1 MHGQKKREQE
11 IDEYQQHLLEL
22 ERWINEVSAEL
33 ASYETTPDSSTDEQ
47 VLKTQVE
54 RSQQL
59 LRTLKERQQSMDD
72 LVEQTHQLQSQPDVA
87 PLADTLMEQLQSI
100 IIILRE
106 QITVATTRI
115 FTIEKRIV
123 ELRKARNDEAQRQRV
138 LMESKIQAP
147 ISAVSA
153 APESIDENTIDSS
166 SMPEEE
172 TKPTGVYVE
181 TQTSLSLQQPRPQE
195 QPAIVT
201 STVEAQTSFSEPAA
215 VVPVETAEVALQT
228 QKERAPT
235 ENIMVTQT
243 LQHGQETIQI
253 DTTLNKPTSEPPADV
268 EIEARYHQ
276 KPKGD
281 VDRATELILKN
292 VPQAFETT
300 FVEPDECTTEVVVG
314 PDGTKHIVVKKISR
328 TRQQIVQQQQ
338 ISSIETVTDSDGNI
352 EVKSTGQINVEN
364 VQTTD
369 TREDPEKRGYHTV
382 VTQQTCGSV
391 VDGSQPK
398 TVTVSEFETE
408 PVIEQYDQLL
418 TPDAESKMMPF
429 RVAAGES
436 LVASQGSIHTVTQQI
451 TRKLIRKTRK
461 IIKHIVIIDGKEHVT
476 EEIVEEPEEIEM
488 SEEELAPQV
497 NVNIVRTVNG
507 KVVSEEEFQRM
518 MQEPGVVIEEVATDL
533 SQTAVEPQQQVFDI
547 ESINISTT
555 TTTPQPEQQEPLQL
569 DIQTPLPTTTTTTT
583 TTTVTTTTETT
594 KEAPVELRAP
604 QVEIEEPVVP
614 VAPISP
620 VHVTAAEV
628 AEPSVS
634 PPATSPQAIPTTTT
648 TTTTLVTTEEI
659 QPVVENIDSIWPI
672 EHHLVP
678 SNIEFSQHD
687 AAIEAQPA
695 TTTTT
700 TNTTMPAETIWPTS
714 PDTGNSVSLES
725 YDFER
730 LASEAD
736 SIKSDIELQE
746 EPVAEIATEQP
757 VEKPKTDVE
766 TFLETEKAHSQPVSE
781 LPVAPKETVPNVE
794 AEKQLHPAEADKKSK
809 PAAPSQKDIR
819 VTTQLLL
826 SEEAAQ
832 SDQPGKSI
840 QITAPSVETTGS
852 GILMFSMSVP
862 TPIHIEHEDVSAAV
876 NPNKVSMTI
885 VETVTMP
892 DERESISKRSR
903 KKKKRR
909 SLEELEEVIP
919 QQSQAEP
926 EPVLSPRTDSPTDS
940 VQSVH
945 ETGYEAEKTEVAEDD
960 NSGASNK
967 KRRKKKLQKERELD
981 EDSHLPGSSEHSL
994 RSESDSVASDGGMHF
1009 ESIVEISTESD
1020 VSSMDVGQTTVKVV
1034 EDSVISPPSE
1044 SPRDPIVEL
1053 VIPTEVVELALVE
1066 DVEQQTTPR
1075 VPTPTDATPVEQ
1087 EIKSV
1092 QTSPQHQPQLD
1103 ELGIQTSLEEPQP
1116 DIQETEAQ
1124 TLIVEI
1130 TETEAQTTP
1139 RDDEPKQPIESST
1152 TEMQTDV
1159 SGQPTT
1165 SEFSSQTQVTTTTE
1179 KELQTTPKESPR
1191 DAQPTSEH
1199 VVTSLVQDIVKDM
1212 TIDLPVPTRNQSTVT
1227 VVTTTTET
1235 QMQTTTPEPTEHILS
1250 NIIAEP
1256 TDVSDVL
1263 VQTSPRAEHE
1273 ERSMSPLTSVSEPYE
1288 LEVRTTVAIPPDSDT
1303 SLVEPTLYE
1312 YTQTM
1317 PLPKT
1322 KLGKSKSQK
1331 SSVSVTEVDPQI
1343 SVTVEIAPEL
1353 LSESGIVV
1361 STNQQIEDVPHVAPV
1376 VEPIVQEPRQPS
1388 DVDPEQRPQRV
1399 QLQITKTTIYDEYPD
1414 LPVHIVEQN
1423 KVSISSQQQSSAA
1436 KPRTGPTS
1444 SVTIEEVASP
1454 TEELIVPIT
1463 PGPENVTEQNVWVA
1477 PTATVGIAKSPA
1489 QSSQALIMSESL
1501 QLYPGKQP
1509 GQEQPSWTETK
1520 QIIDNRIKQLKQT
1533 SPQHQTPLTDV
1544 LHLATLSEQIKQVP
1558 SAERLRE
1565 VNNEL
1570 ETLDEAIKTGNQTVI
1585 RTTVV
1590 TIIEQVSTWLET
1602 IEYRVY
1608 LNRQNSNEGPSEQKL
1623 DNYNQLNE
1631 ELHTIKTNVDKL
1643 EGQLNKCDLPTTSEL
1658 AQCVNTLKEHV
1669 DAVEQVT
1676 QQNQLQESKDLDK
1689 WHNFELIYR
1698 EVVLTLQMLQESFNQ
1713 AIMQEHPLS
1722 VKTAMLKELEL
1733 QHEESQKQLHQLVQS
1748 ARYFQR
1754 DFPGKK
1760 IPQDV
1765 YQAYE
1770 RSKNLGNSIEAERDR
1785 LQQLESLAEEY
1796 EQTLKEFTNIT
1807 VLADKMMESPIV
1819 SSSLEQ
1825 LNNEVQKQRKFF
1837 VNLSHCRAM
1846 LESLEENIDGETREK
1861 HSELHKELYQRATQL
1876 LERASERSSKLVQAA
1891 SRWTVLEKGM
1901 RDELQWLQV
1910 AQQRVP
1916 DLSAVTSVDYDQYAT
1931 LYQSL
1936 SNDISHHYVKMTQL
1950 SGIANKLQLLVQA
1963 PNLVEE
1969 SNEALI
1975 VLLKL
1980 REEVALYLHRLL
1992 IFKEL
1997 WVQYE
2002 QQTDKMEGFVR
2013 EAEQEL
2019 RQIQIPTMPTEE
2031 PIPHMRQFWEIKA
2044 RFALH
2049 NNIRN
2054 DAGHSLE
2061 KSLKVIPL
2069 ADETLQ
2075 RQFQAQLEDRWQAI
2089 AQAIEHIQ
2097 HSIVRCLSSEDM
2109 PADEKLKL
2117 VEREL
2122 QEIYL
2127 TMTSMKGVI
2136 KNEEELC
2143 LYIERVQV
2151 LRTRVGFICNELG
2164 HIGLQDPPVE
2174 PEKIGDLFAL
2184 SHKITT
2190 QIAEELEFASV
2201 LRDQLAAIHEGI
2213 SNQRKHQAKISVTLD
2228 ECEAAERQG
2237 ADVIEKAVA
2246 DCQAAGEELFAS
2258 WQEIMR
2264 IRQMLHT
2271 LPMRLKMSVSPV
2283 KLERDISRLQDDH
2296 AFLESKCTNI
2306 MSILRNRLALWLR
2319 YERQLELVHG
2329 SVQETD
2335 FMMELIRVH
2344 GQVDYERLRKATE
2357 RLEVSLPRHIDDF
2370 RAITLYFKVNLNMLW
2385 IDFKFSGKSSN
2396 LSFKEKNAR
2405 GFSRV

>member
-11 IDEYQQHLLEL
+11 IDGYQQHLLEL

-123 ELRKARNDEAQRQRV
+123 ELRKVKSDDAQRQRV
-138 LMESKIQAP
+138 LEDAKIQPP
-147 ISAVSA
+147 ISASV

-172 TKPTGVYVE
+172 IKPTGVYVE
-181 TQTSLSLQQPRPQE
+181 TQTSLSLQQPQTQPQPE
-195 QPAIVT
+195 QPQVVT
-201 STVEAQTSFSEPAA
+201 STVEAQTSFSEPTP

-228 QKERAPT
+228 LKERPPT

-253 DTTLNKPTSEPPADV
+253 DTTLNKPTDEPPADV

-281 VDRATELILKN
+281 IDRATELILKN

-300 FVEPDECTTEVVVG
+300 FVEPDESTTEVVVG

-338 ISSIETVTDSDGNI
+338 ISSIETVSDGDGNI
-352 EVKSTGQINVEN
+352 EVKSTGQVNVEN
-364 VQTTD
+364 VHTTD
-369 TREDPEKRGYHTV
+369 TVADPEKSGYTHTV
-382 VTQQTCGSV
+382 VTQQTRGSV
-391 VDGSQPK
+391 LDGSQPE
-398 TVTVSEFETE
+398 TVIVSEFETE
-408 PVIEQYDQLL
+408 PVVEMYQQLL
-418 TPDAESKMMPF
+418 SPDQEGKMQPF

-436 LVASQGSIHTVTQQI
+436 FVESQGSIRTVTQQI

-461 IIKHIVIIDGKEHVT
+461 IIKHITIIDGKEHVT
-476 EEIVEEPEEIEM
+476 EEIVEEPEEIEVT
-488 SEEELAPQV
+488 EEEMAPQV

-507 KVVSEEEFQRM
+507 KVVSEEEFQRL
-518 MQEPGVVIEEVATDL
+518 MQEPGLVIEEVATDL
-533 SQTAVEPQQQVFDI
+533 SQTTVEPQQQVFDI

-555 TTTPQPEQQEPLQL
+555 TTTPQQEQQEQPPQL
-569 DIQTPLPTTTTTTT
+569 EIQTPLETTTTTRT

-594 KEAPVELRAP
+594 KKEAPVELRAP
-604 QVEIEEPVVP
+604 QVDIEEPVEP
-614 VAPISP
+614 VAPTSP

-628 AEPSVS
+628 AEPI
-634 PPATSPQAIPTTTT
+634 ATSPITTPPQAIQSTTTT
-648 TTTTLVTTEEI
+648 TTTTTSTTSVEEI
-659 QPVVENIDSIWPI
+659 PPVVENIDAIWPI
-672 EHHLVP
+672 EHHLNP
-678 SNIEFSQHD
+678 TNIEFSQHEE
-687 AAIEAQPA
+687 ATEAQPVA
-695 TTTTT
+695 TITD
-700 TNTTMPAETIWPTS
+700 TTMPAETIWPTS
-714 PDTGNSVSLES
+714 PDTGNSVSLQS

-730 LASEAD
+730 QIETEELPEAPR
-736 SIKSDIELQE
+736 EA
-746 EPVAEIATEQP
+746 EPVAEQP
-757 VEKPKTDVE
+757 TPKPKTDVE
-766 TFLETEKAHSQPVSE
+766 TFLETEKAQSQPIVAE
-781 LPVAPKETVPNVE
+781 LPVASKESVPVLVE
-794 AEKQLHPAEADKKSK
+794 QQQPVVPDEQSE
-809 PAAPSQKDIR
+809 SQKDIR
-819 VTTQLLL
+819 VTTQLFIT
-826 SEEAAQ
+826 EEAAQ
-832 SDQPGKSI
+832 SDATGKNF
-840 QITAPSVETTGS
+840 QITAPSAETTGA
-852 GILMFSMSVP
+852 GVLKFAMGAP
-862 TPIHIEHEDVSAAV
+862 ATDEDISEQA

-885 VETVTMP
+885 VETLST
-892 DERESISKRSR
+892 RSR

-909 SLEELEEVIP
+909 DTEEATPEDIP
-919 QQSQAEP
+919 EQAPAEP
-926 EPVLSPRTDSPTDS
+926 EPVLSPIAGDAATDSE

-945 ETGYEAEKTEVAEDD
+945 ETGYEAEKTTVAEDD
-960 NSGASNK
+960 NSADSKK
-967 KRRKKKLQKERELD
+967 KRRKKKKQKEREQE
-981 EDSHLPGSSEHSL
+981 EDSHVPISSDQSP
-994 RSESDSVASDGGMHF
+994 RSQSDSITSEGVVHF
-1009 ESIVEISTESD
+1009 ESIGEISAESD
-1020 VSSMDVGQTTVKVV
+1020 LSSMDLGQPTVKVV
-1034 EDSVISPPSE
+1034 EDAVISPPSE

-1075 VPTPTDATPVEQ
+1075 VPTPTDVVSAVEQ
-1087 EIKSV
+1087 DIKSV

-1103 ELGIQTSLEEPQP
+1103 ELGIQTSIEEPHP
-1116 DIQETEAQ
+1116 DIQETESQ

-1139 RDDEPKQPIESST
+1139 RESEEPQQVIERST
-1152 TEMQTDV
+1152 TEIQTDV
-1159 SGQPTT
+1159 SGQPPTT
-1165 SEFSSQTQVTTTTE
+1165 SEFSSQTLVTTTTE

-1191 DAQPTSEH
+1191 DAEPKSDE
-1199 VVTSLVQDIVKDM
+1199 VVTTSLVEDIVKDM
-1212 TIDLPVPTRNQSTVT
+1212 TIDLPVPTRNQSTIT
-1227 VVTTTTET
+1227 LVTTTTES
-1235 QMQTTTPEPTEHILS
+1235 QMQTTTPEPTEEQVLTKSIP
-1250 NIIAEP
+1250 EP
-1256 TDVSDVL
+1256 TEVSDVL
-1263 VQTSPRAEHE
+1263 VQTSPRGVEQDD
-1273 ERSMSPLTSVSEPYE
+1273 RSISPLTSTSEPYE
-1288 LEVRTTVAIPPDSDT
+1288 LEVRTTVAIPPDSDA

-1317 PLPKT
+1317 PLPKPR
-1322 KLGKSKSQK
+1322 KGKKHQK
-1331 SSVSVTEVDPQI
+1331 SNATVAPDVDPQI

-1361 STNQQIEDVPHVAPV
+1361 STNQEIEEVPHVAPSVEPV
-1376 VEPIVQEPRQPS
+1376 VEQQQPSS
-1388 DVDPEQRPQRV
+1388 DVDPQRPQRV
-1399 QLQITKTTIYDEYPD
+1399 QLQITKTTVYDEYPD

-1423 KVSISSQQQSSAA
+1423 KVSIASQQQ

-1444 SVTIEEVASP
+1444 SVTIEEVGSP

-1463 PGPENVTEQNVWVA
+1463 PGPDNVNEQHVWVA
-1477 PTATVGIAKSPA
+1477 PTATIVSIANSPA
-1489 QSSQALIMSESL
+1489 QSSEAFIMSESL
-1501 QLYPGKQP
+1501 QLYPGKQQQQQQQ
-1509 GQEQPSWTETK
+1509 GQPQPTWTETK

-1533 SPQHQTPLTDV
+1533 QSSPQHQTPLTDV

-1565 VNNEL
+1565 VNNDL
-1570 ETLDEAIKTGNQTVI
+1570 DTLDEAIQNGNQTVI

-1590 TIIEQVSTWLET
+1590 TIIEKVSTWLET

-1608 LNRQNSNEGPSEQKL
+1608 LIRQNSNEGPSKQKL

-1631 ELHTIKTNVDKL
+1631 ELHTIKENVDKL
-1643 EGQLNKCDLPTTSEL
+1643 EGQLNKCDKPTSAEL
-1658 AQCVNTLKEHV
+1658 VQCVDSLKEHV

-1676 QQNQLQESKDLDK
+1676 QQNQMQESKDLDK
-1689 WHNFELIYR
+1689 WNNFELLYR
-1698 EVVLTLQMLQESFNQ
+1698 EVTITLEMLQERFDQ
-1713 AIMQEHPLS
+1713 AINHEQPLS
-1722 VKTAMLKELEL
+1722 VKMAVLKELEL
-1733 QHEESQKQLHQLVQS
+1733 QHANSQEQLDKLMQS
-1748 ARYFQR
+1748 ARYIQR
-1754 DFPGKK
+1754 DYPGKK
-1760 IPQDV
+1760 MPQEV
-1765 YQAYE
+1765 YSAYE
-1770 RSKNLGNSIEAERDR
+1770 NSKNLGNSIEAERDR

-1846 LESLEENIDGETREK
+1846 LESLEENIDSETREK

-1891 SRWTVLEKGM
+1891 SRWTVLERGM

-1916 DLSAVTSVDYDQYAT
+1916 DLSAVTSADYDQYAT

-1969 SNEALI
+1969 TNEALI

-1992 IFKEL
+1992 IFKEI

-2002 QQTDKMEGFVR
+2002 QQTDKMEAFVR

-2031 PIPHMRQFWEIKA
+2031 PIPHMREFWEIKA
-2044 RFALH
+2044 RFELH

-2069 ADETLQ
+2069 ADEMLQ

-2097 HSIVRCLSSEDM
+2097 HSIVRCLSSEDV

-2164 HIGLQDPPVE
+2164 RIGLQEPPVE
-2174 PEKIGDLFAL
+2174 PEKVGELFAL

-2190 QIAEELEFASV
+2190 QISEELEFASV
-2201 LRDQLAAIHEGI
+2201 LRDQLQAIHEGI
-2213 SNQRKHQAKISVTLD
+2213 SNQRKHQAKISVILD

-2246 DCQAAGEELFAS
+2246 DCQAAGEELVSS

-2283 KLERDISRLQDDH
+2283 KLERDISQLQDDH

-2319 YERQLELVHG
+2319 YDRQLELVHG

-2357 RLEVSLPRHIDDF
+2357 RLEVSF
-2370 RAITLYFKVNLNMLW
+2370 RTCFQRQTNEFHAIKCPF
-2385 IDFKFSGKSSN
+2385 
-2396 LSFKEKNAR
+2396 
-2405 GFSRV
+2405 

>member
-11 IDEYQQHLLEL
+11 IDGYQQHLLEL

-123 ELRKARNDEAQRQRV
+123 ELRKAKSDDAQRQRV
-138 LMESKIQAP
+138 LEDAKIQP
-147 ISAVSA
+147 PVSVS

-172 TKPTGVYVE
+172 IKPTGVYVE
-181 TQTSLSLQQPRPQE
+181 TQTSLSLQQPQTQPQPE
-195 QPAIVT
+195 QPQVVT
-201 STVEAQTSFSEPAA
+201 STVEAQTSFSEPAPVA
-215 VVPVETAEVALQT
+215 PVETAEVALQT
-228 QKERAPT
+228 LKERPPT

-253 DTTLNKPTSEPPADV
+253 DTTLNKPTDEPPADV

-276 KPKGD
+276 KPQGD
-281 VDRATELILKN
+281 IDRATELILKN

-300 FVEPDECTTEVVVG
+300 FVEPDESTTEVVVG

-338 ISSIETVTDSDGNI
+338 ISSIETVSDGDGNI

-364 VQTTD
+364 VHTTD
-369 TREDPEKRGYHTV
+369 TVPDPEKSGYTQTV
-382 VTQQTCGSV
+382 VTQQTRGSV
-391 VDGSQPK
+391 VDGSQPEK
-398 TVTVSEFETE
+398 VIVSEFETE
-408 PVIEQYDQLL
+408 PVVEMYEQLL
-418 TPDAESKMMPF
+418 SPDHEGKMQPF
-429 RVAAGES
+429 RAAAGES
-436 LVASQGSIHTVTQQI
+436 FVESQGSIRTVTQQI

-461 IIKHIVIIDGKEHVT
+461 IIKHITIIDGKEHVT
-476 EEIVEEPEEIEM
+476 EEIVEEPEEIEVT
-488 SEEELAPQV
+488 EEELAPQV

-533 SQTAVEPQQQVFDI
+533 SQTTEEPQQQVFDI

-555 TTTPQPEQQEPLQL
+555 TLTPQQEQQEQPPQL
-569 DIQTPLPTTTTTTT
+569 DIQTPLETATTTRT
-583 TTTVTTTTETT
+583 TTTTETT
-594 KEAPVELRAP
+594 KKEAPVELRAP
-604 QVEIEEPVVP
+604 QVDIEEPVEP
-614 VAPISP
+614 VAPTSP

-628 AEPSVS
+628 AEPI
-634 PPATSPQAIPTTTT
+634 ATSPITTTPQAIQTTTT
-648 TTTTLVTTEEI
+648 TTTSVEEI
-659 QPVVENIDSIWPI
+659 PPVVENIEAIWPI
-672 EHHLVP
+672 EHHLNP
-678 SNIEFSQHD
+678 TNIEFSQHE
-687 AAIEAQPA
+687 EAPIAQQV
-695 TTTTT
+695 TTITD
-700 TNTTMPAETIWPTS
+700 TTMPAESIWPTS

-725 YDFER
+725 YDFEPQIEIEV
-730 LASEAD
+730 LPVAPKETEELPEAP
-736 SIKSDIELQE
+736 KETEELPE
-746 EPVAEIATEQP
+746 APKETEPVAEQP
-757 VEKPKTDVE
+757 AVKPKTDVE
-766 TFLETEKAHSQPVSE
+766 TFLESEKAQSQPIAE
-781 LPVAPKETVPNVE
+781 LPVAPKEKESAPVVVEQQQPVVPD
-794 AEKQLHPAEADKKSK
+794 DKSE
-809 PAAPSQKDIR
+809 SQKDIR
-819 VTTQLLL
+819 VTTQLFI

-832 SDQPGKSI
+832 SDAPGKNF
-840 QITAPSVETTGS
+840 QITAPSVETTGA
-852 GILMFSMSVP
+852 GVLKVAIGAP
-862 TPIHIEHEDVSAAV
+862 TTVEDISEQA

-885 VETVTMP
+885 VETVST
-892 DERESISKRSR
+892 RSR

-909 SLEELEEVIP
+909 DAEEATPEDIP
-919 QQSQAEP
+919 EQQAPAEP
-926 EPVLSPRTDSPTDS
+926 EPVPSPVAGEPATDSEA
-940 VQSVH
+940 QSVH
-945 ETGYEAEKTEVAEDD
+945 ETGYEAEKTVAEDD
-960 NSGASNK
+960 NSADSKK
-967 KRRKKKLQKERELD
+967 KRRKKKKQKEREQE
-981 EDSHLPGSSEHSL
+981 EDSHVPISSDQSP
-994 RSESDSVASDGGMHF
+994 RSQSDSIASEGVVHF
-1009 ESIVEISTESD
+1009 ESIGEISAESD
-1020 VSSMDVGQTTVKVV
+1020 LSSMDLGQPTVKVV
-1034 EDSVISPPSE
+1034 EDAVISPPSE

-1075 VPTPTDATPVEQ
+1075 APTPTDVVSPVEQ
-1087 EIKSV
+1087 DIKSV

-1103 ELGIQTSLEEPQP
+1103 ELGIQTSIEEPHP
-1116 DIQETEAQ
+1116 DIQETESQ

-1130 TETEAQTTP
+1130 AETEAQTTP
-1139 RDDEPKQPIESST
+1139 RESEEPQKVIERST

-1159 SGQPTT
+1159 SGQPPTT

-1191 DAQPTSEH
+1191 DAEPKSDE
-1199 VVTSLVQDIVKDM
+1199 VVTTSLVEDIVKDM
-1212 TIDLPVPTRNQSTVT
+1212 TIDLPVPTKNQSTIT
-1227 VVTTTTET
+1227 LVTTTTES
-1235 QMQTTTPEPTEHILS
+1235 QMQTTTPEPKEEQEVTIP
-1250 NIIAEP
+1250 EP
-1256 TDVSDVL
+1256 TEVSDVL
-1263 VQTSPRAEHE
+1263 VQTSPRDEVQE
-1273 ERSMSPLTSVSEPYE
+1273 ERSISPLTSTSEPYE
-1288 LEVRTTVAIPPDSDT
+1288 LEVRTTVAIPPDSDA

-1317 PLPKT
+1317 PLPKPR
-1322 KLGKSKSQK
+1322 KGKKQQK
-1331 SSVSVTEVDPQI
+1331 QSNATVAPDVDPQI

-1361 STNQQIEDVPHVAPV
+1361 STNQEIEEVPHVAPTAEPV
-1376 VEPIVQEPRQPS
+1376 VEQQQPS
-1388 DVDPEQRPQRV
+1388 PDVDTQRPQRV
-1399 QLQITKTTIYDEYPD
+1399 QLQITKTTVYDEYPD

-1423 KVSISSQQQSSAA
+1423 KVSIASQQQ

-1444 SVTIEEVASP
+1444 SVTIEEVGSP

-1463 PGPENVTEQNVWVA
+1463 PGPDNVQEQNVWVA
-1477 PTATVGIAKSPA
+1477 PTATVVSIAKSPA
-1489 QSSQALIMSESL
+1489 QSSEALIMSESL
-1501 QLYPGKQP
+1501 QLYPGKQQQQQ
-1509 GQEQPSWTETK
+1509 GQPQPTWTETK

-1533 SPQHQTPLTDV
+1533 QSSPQHQTPLTDV

-1565 VNNEL
+1565 VNNDL
-1570 ETLDEAIKTGNQTVI
+1570 DTLDEAIQNGNQTVI

-1590 TIIEQVSTWLET
+1590 TIIEKVSTWLET

-1608 LNRQNSNEGPSEQKL
+1608 LIRQNSNEGPSKQKL

-1631 ELHTIKTNVDKL
+1631 ELHTIKDNVNKL
-1643 EGQLNKCDLPTTSEL
+1643 EGQLNRCDKPTSSEL
-1658 AQCVNTLKEHV
+1658 VQCVDTLKEHV
-1669 DAVEQVT
+1669 EAVEQVT
-1676 QQNQLQESKDLDK
+1676 HQNQIQESKDLDK
-1689 WHNFELIYR
+1689 WNNFELLYR
-1698 EVVLTLQMLQESFNQ
+1698 EVTITLEMLQERFDQ
-1713 AIMQEHPLS
+1713 AINHDHPLS
-1722 VKTAMLKELEL
+1722 VKMAMLKELEL
-1733 QHEESQKQLHQLVQS
+1733 QHANSQEQLDKLMQS

-1754 DFPGKK
+1754 DYPGKK
-1760 IPQDV
+1760 MPQEV
-1765 YQAYE
+1765 YSAYE
-1770 RSKNLGNSIEAERDR
+1770 NSKNLGNSIEAERDR

-1846 LESLEENIDGETREK
+1846 LESLEENIDSETREK

-1891 SRWTVLEKGM
+1891 SRWTVLERGM

-1916 DLSAVTSVDYDQYAT
+1916 DLSAVTSADYDQYAT

-1969 SNEALI
+1969 TNEALI

-1992 IFKEL
+1992 IFKEI

-2002 QQTDKMEGFVR
+2002 QQTDKMEAFVR

-2031 PIPHMRQFWEIKA
+2031 PIPHMREFWEIKA
-2044 RFALH
+2044 RFELH

-2069 ADETLQ
+2069 ADEMLQ

-2097 HSIVRCLSSEDM
+2097 HSIVRCLSSEDV

-2164 HIGLQDPPVE
+2164 RIGLQEPPVE
-2174 PEKIGDLFAL
+2174 PEKVGELFAL

-2190 QIAEELEFASV
+2190 QISEELEFASV
-2201 LRDQLAAIHEGI
+2201 LRDQLQAIHEGI
-2213 SNQRKHQAKISVTLD
+2213 SNQRKHQAKISVILD

-2246 DCQAAGEELFAS
+2246 DCQAAGEELVSS

-2283 KLERDISRLQDDH
+2283 KLERDISQLQDDH

-2357 RLEVSLPRHIDDF
+2357 RLEVSS
-2370 RAITLYFKVNLNMLW
+2370 KC
-2385 IDFKFSGKSSN
+2385 
-2396 LSFKEKNAR
+2396 E
-2405 GFSRV
+2405 